1 MYKRQELLCVT
12 SAAGAEA
19 EAAFSRLSKMKL
31 PPNTTLD
38 VYKRQTLQ
46 SVAQS
51 RVSAKRA
58 GLLCAIIPTV
68 AAQLGVIVLHEILGI
83 RVVIGLILILISIAL
98 PLSLIHI

>member
-1 MYKRQELLCVT
+1 MAYARDT
-12 SAAGAEA
+12 SRHSAQGFE
-19 EAAFSRLSKMKL
+19 F
-31 PPNTTLD
+31 
-38 VYKRQTLQ
+38 TLQ

-58 GLLCAIIPTV
+58 GLLCAISPTV

-98 PLSLIHI
+98 PHIKKN